1 MWQKPRKNDIR
12 GVKNGSKI
20 EPSPHSCPCIV
31 IWKSSHYSTLL
42 QTYIMFD
49 NSPLLPDLVHPLVE
63 TNKFLHICNHISFL
77 FSHWGHY
84 HLKLYYPIGN
94 TAQLFFIL
102 SHVASSLISPWW
114 DPKKL
119 ADSWWSTHPTATFY
133 LSFFS
138 FCLIWNGSTKPSLQ
152 AVSNKTTDSR
162 FMG

>member
-1 MWQKPRKNDIR
+1 MYSDM
-12 GVKNGSKI
+12 KI
-20 EPSPHSCPCIV
+20 I
-31 IWKSSHYSTLL
+31 
-42 QTYIMFD
+42 
-49 NSPLLPDLVHPLVE
+49 PLLDPVTDLYYVRQQPFIAWLSPPFGRNQQVLAYLQSYI
-63 TNKFLHICNHISFL
+63 FF

>member
-1 MWQKPRKNDIR
+1 MYRDM
-12 GVKNGSKI
+12 KI
-20 EPSPHSCPCIV
+20 I
-31 IWKSSHYSTLL
+31 
-42 QTYIMFD
+42 
-49 NSPLLPDLVHPLVE
+49 PLLDSVTDLYYVLQQPSTAWLGPP
-63 TNKFLHICNHISFL
+63 FSRSQQILAWSAILYLFL
-77 FSHWGHY
+77 FPHWGHY

>member
-1 MWQKPRKNDIR
+1 M
-12 GVKNGSKI
+12 KI
-20 EPSPHSCPCIV
+20 IPLLDSVTNLYLVCFTAALYFLT
-31 IWKSSHYSTLL
+31 WSTLQL
-42 QTYIMFD
+42 KLTTSCM
-49 NSPLLPDLVHPLVE
+49 
-63 TNKFLHICNHISFL
+63 ICNYISFL

-84 HLKLYYPIGN
+84 YLKLYYPIGN

-152 AVSNKTTDSR
+152 AVSNKTTDTR